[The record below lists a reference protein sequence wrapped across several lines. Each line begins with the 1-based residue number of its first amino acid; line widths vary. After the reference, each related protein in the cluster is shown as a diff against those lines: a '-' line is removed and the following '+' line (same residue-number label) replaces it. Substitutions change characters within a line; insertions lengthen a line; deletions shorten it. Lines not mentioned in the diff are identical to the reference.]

1 MQQQAG
7 HAARPS
13 LSSNAVAASPSR
25 GCTPSRVPRAHV
37 ASGHVYDEASGPADR
52 GHAFA
57 ASGGSAN
64 AIALPSGSGT
74 FTWRT
79 PFE

>member
-1 MQQQAG
+1 MALKQFG
-7 HAARPS
+7 ERS
-13 LSSNAVAASPSR
+13 VI
-25 GCTPSRVPRAHV
+25 GCDAHV
-37 ASGHVYDEASGPADR
+37 SVTAIAAKTHQPVVPWEEAVRGDLGH
-52 GHAFA
+52 

-79 PFE
+79 PFAYVWIGSCPTP